1 MSKKIYKRFIKE
13 ESYKGSNEIVN
24 ILPNSRIMDPIFSK
38 LTNFIPQQTCL
49 KKLDLDNNKNLTNYN
64 KYKCITNLNDYKK
77 HLYIPPIGITSNTLL
92 KIYDID
98 TIDDLNLLYDQYND
112 GTINYITF
120 NRVLNCWIKN
130 NIDFLKNNNFL
141 EKIYYK
147 LLSIYLNPKIISK
160 INLEKEIKEYIN
172 TILTKKSYDMFE
184 FDLLDDM
191 IKFFNKK

>member
-13 ESYKGSNEIVN
+13 ESYKGSDEIVN
-24 ILPNSRIMDPIFSK
+24 IPPNTRTMEPLFLK
-38 LTNFIPQQTCL
+38 LTNFVPSQSCL
-49 KKLDLDNNKNLTNYN
+49 TKLDLDNNKNLTYYN
-64 KYKCITNLNDYKK
+64 NYKCVSNVNDYKK
-77 HLYIPPIGITSNTLL
+77 YLYTPPIGISSNSLL

-98 TIDDLNLLYDQYND
+98 SIDDLNILYNTYSD

-130 NIDFLKNNNFL
+130 NIDVLKNNNFL

-147 LLSIYLNPKIISK
+147 LLSTFINQKIISK

-172 TILTKKSYDMFE
+172 RILIDKTYNMFN

-191 IKFFNKK
+191 INFFSKK

>member
-13 ESYKGSNEIVN
+13 ESYKGSDEIVN
-24 ILPNSRIMDPIFSK
+24 IPPNSRIMEPLFLK
-38 LTNFIPQQTCL
+38 LTKYQPSQRCL
-49 KKLDLDNNKNLTNYN
+49 IKLDLDNNKNIKYYN
-64 KYKCITNLNDYKK
+64 NYKCVSNVDDFKK
-77 HLYIPPIGITSNTLL
+77 YLYIPPIGISSINLL

-98 TIDDLNLLYDQYND
+98 SIDDLNVLYDTYSD

-130 NIDFLKNNNFL
+130 NIDVLKNNNFI

-147 LLSIYLNPKIISK
+147 LLSKFMNPKIISK
-160 INLEKEIKEYIN
+160 INLEKEIKEYIS
-172 TILTKKSYDMFE
+172 TILINKTYNMFD

-191 IKFFNKK
+191 INFFSKK